1 MSVLLAAQIFS
12 NTFAD
17 AMLFYKQRE
26 VAILKNADVTISF
39 IRHINALFD
48 ALNRRLPQEGI
59 RHDSNDLKVIE
70 ESLEWLN
77 RWEAFRLQIRST
89 DQKGFLSHQTA
100 ENLRLTLTSILALVR
115 QLLPNSYYIL
125 TAHFNQDPLERF
137 FGMIRQGSGSN
148 SHPTTVHFL
157 YLYRLM
163 TVYSLV
169 RPPKR
174 ASVQT
179 DPESILITLKNLLH
193 SHKKPFNRAE

>member
-1 MSVLLAAQIFS
+1 MFS

-26 VAILKNADVTISF
+26 VTILKNADVTISF

-100 ENLRLTLTSILALVR
+100 ENLRLTHPLIANK
-115 QLLPNSYYIL
+115 LLYATVNDCFENL
-125 TAHFNQDPLERF
+125 DCDENDKDFN
-137 FGMIRQGSGSN
+137 
-148 SHPTTVHFL
+148 H
-157 YLYRLM
+157 
-163 TVYSLV
+163 
-169 RPPKR
+169 
-174 ASVQT
+174 
-179 DPESILITLKNLLH
+179 
-193 SHKKPFNRAE
+193 